1 MNRKYKNILYT
12 FDLIGITPQLK
23 IFNRSTYKTILSSI
37 LSIGIIL
44 LSFSFFLYT
53 LIIYFHFDNP
63 VVIYSKDN
71 DKSTNRTFLI
81 KDTLLLLL
89 LVEPTSSSFKSINKS
104 DGFFESIYVLIDL
117 SGNYKM
123 MPLTLD
129 TCKLGTNVDIKYK
142 EIIDEMGNNQLLSI
156 NESFCISQ
164 E

>member
-1 MNRKYKNILYT
+1 
-12 FDLIGITPQLK
+12 
-23 IFNRSTYKTILSSI
+23 
-37 LSIGIIL
+37 
-44 LSFSFFLYT
+44 